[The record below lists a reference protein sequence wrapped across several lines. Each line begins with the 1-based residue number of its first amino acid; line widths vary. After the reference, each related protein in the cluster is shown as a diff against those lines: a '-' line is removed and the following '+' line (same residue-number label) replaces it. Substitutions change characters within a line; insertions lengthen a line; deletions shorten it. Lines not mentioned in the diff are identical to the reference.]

1 MFRLIAAAFLTASA
15 VATSA
20 APPSAAAASA
30 NDPQRLSA
38 ARKLL
43 QVMNYDANIDRTVDT
58 LIKQIQNDLP
68 AQMETAFG
76 QALPADV
83 ITRLQG
89 VVEVHFRKAIADHR
103 EDLRRATLLIYAK
116 HFTTAEL
123 SRLAEIQRDPVMAK
137 YQQEMP
143 EIAAESLKLG
153 RALTGTEIPKIQEE
167 AKAILEEYV
176 ASRAAPN
183 GT

>member
-15 VATSA
+15 VAASA
-20 APPSAAAASA
+20 APPSAAASA
-30 NDPQRLSA
+30 NEPQRLSA
-38 ARKLL
+38 ARKLME
-43 QVMNYDANIDRTVDT
+43 VMNYDANIDRTVDT

-103 EDLRRATLLIYAK
+103 DDLRRATLLIYAK

-123 SRLAEIQRDPVMAK
+123 ARLAEIQRDPVMAK

-153 RALTGTEIPKIQEE
+153 RALTGAEIPKIQEE

-176 ASRAAPN
+176 ASRSAPN